1 VVGST
6 LDIVTYDMLI
16 SLYNKNLMT
25 REAWALLQK
34 MHDAGCIPDAVAFG
48 S

>member
-1 VVGST
+1 VVGCT
-6 LDIVTYDMLI
+6 LDIVTYNLLI

-25 REAWALLQK
+25 REALALLQK
-34 MHDAGCIPDAVAFG
+34 MHDAGCIPDAIAFG